1 MTVFSNSPVE
11 GQPGPA
17 IGGRLPT
24 GSMIFSVDSTY
35 RSEAIDFVGSRA
47 YNKTGLFGNHHLLLM
62 AFKSPLHPI

>member
-35 RSEAIDFVGSRA
+35 RSEAIDFVGPRA
-47 YNKTGLFGNHHLLLM
+47 LNKIGLFDKHYLLLM
-62 AFKSPLHPI
+62 EFKSPLHLI